1 MKELESIFNYFFRVL
16 TTRNLLKRNG
26 NNLNDTHVIEKILQ
40 SLIRFGVW
48 YIVMAIEESKDLDS
62 MIIDQLVG
70 SLQVHEERLKIKY

>member
-40 SLIRFGVW
+40 SLIRFGV
-48 YIVMAIEESKDLDS
+48 
-62 MIIDQLVG
+62 
-70 SLQVHEERLKIKY
+70 